1 MVMVISSIRR
11 IIVVAVSLIL
21 VLGPTMAH
29 GDIVIPDD
37 TTVYLT
43 TLETVIGKKSQT
55 SVGQIVRAR
64 VWRDVIVDGQ
74 IAIKG
79 GTPATAKVSHIKNR
93 GIFGVKGKMSLAA
106 IETTAVDGQK
116 VFLTGGYHKE
126 GGGRMLVS
134 LGIGIILFFPALFV
148 LGKAAELPTGTVMDS
163 FTIGS
168 VAVVTGKTT
177 KPMQTIYLGSF
188 LSGFDV
194 EVLYKELAKEKKPK
208 YFDFLITA
216 PIDAPDQFVIDI
228 INGENTEPIDLN
240 VLSVDV
246 NDEDE
251 EKLIRVNV
259 KIKLLV
265 KRFKKGIN
273 TFEISYIDNG
283 ERVSEEV
290 ILQIEI

>member
-1 MVMVISSIRR
+1 MVSSYISR
-11 IIVVAVSLIL
+11 IIIVAASLTL
-21 VLGPTMAH
+21 GLGPTIAY

-43 TLETVIGKKSQT
+43 TLETLIGKKSET

-64 VWRDVIVDGQ
+64 VWRDVIIDGQ

-93 GIFGVKGKMSLAA
+93 GIFGVKGKMSIAA
-106 IETTAVDGQK
+106 IETTAVDGQA

-163 FTIGS
+163 FTLGS
-168 VAVVTGKTT
+168 VTVATAKST

-194 EVLYKELAKEKKPK
+194 EILYQELAKEKKPK

-216 PIDAPDQFVIDI
+216 PLDAPDQFVIDI

-240 VLSVDV
+240 VLSVNV

-251 EKLIRVNV
+251 EKLVRVNV

-273 TFEISYIDNG
+273 TFEVSYTDNG

>member
-1 MVMVISSIRR
+1 MLSSYISR
-11 IIVVAVSLIL
+11 IIIVAVSLTL
-21 VLGPTMAH
+21 GLGPTIAY

-43 TLETVIGKKSQT
+43 TLETVIGKKSET
-55 SVGQIVRAR
+55 SVGQIIRAR
-64 VWRDVIVDGQ
+64 VWRDVIIDGQ

-93 GIFGVKGKMSLAA
+93 GIFGVKGKMSIAA
-106 IETTAVDGQK
+106 IETTAVDGQA

-163 FTIGS
+163 FTLGS
-168 VAVVTGKTT
+168 VTVATAKST
-177 KPMQTIYLGSF
+177 KPMQTINLGSF

-194 EVLYKELAKEKKPK
+194 EILYKELAKEKKPK

-216 PIDAPDQFVIDI
+216 PLDAPDQFVIDI

-240 VLSVDV
+240 VLSVNV

-251 EKLIRVNV
+251 EKLVRVNV

-273 TFEISYIDNG
+273 TFEVSYTDNG

>member
-1 MVMVISSIRR
+1 MVSSSNRR
-11 IIVVAVSLIL
+11 LIIIAASLSL
-21 VLGPTMAH
+21 GLGPTVAY

-43 TLETVIGKKSQT
+43 TLETVIGKTSQT

-64 VWRDVIVDGQ
+64 VWRDVVVDGQ

-106 IETTAVDGQK
+106 IETTAVDGQA

-134 LGIGIILFFPALFV
+134 LGIGIILFFPALLV

-168 VAVVTGKTT
+168 VTVATGKTT
-177 KPMQTIYLGSF
+177 KPMETGRRNTCVNPLSPGVSF
-188 LSGFDV
+188 PPCGTSW
-194 EVLYKELAKEKKPK
+194 
-208 YFDFLITA
+208 
-216 PIDAPDQFVIDI
+216 
-228 INGENTEPIDLN
+228 
-240 VLSVDV
+240 
-246 NDEDE
+246 
-251 EKLIRVNV
+251 
-259 KIKLLV
+259 
-265 KRFKKGIN
+265 
-273 TFEISYIDNG
+273 
-283 ERVSEEV
+283 
-290 ILQIEI
+290 